1 MTLPPAFKSGRIGRG
16 AAYAADRA
24 GSKHTKIIRIS
35 AFLLAPLGVLALW
48 FIAGAVGKSYE
59 GVRAEL
65 GRPFPAFVLI
75 AFIIAAMYHARLGAD
90 NIIEDYVHDEALKAK
105 AMTANKWF
113 ALAIGLLWS
122 LSVLAIAASA

>member
-1 MTLPPAFKSGRIGRG
+1 MTSLPAFKSGRTGRG
-16 AAYAADRA
+16 AAYVADRS
-24 GSKHTKIIRIS
+24 GSKHTKIVRIS

-59 GVRAEL
+59 GVRAAI

-75 AFIIAAMYHARLGAD
+75 AFIVVAIYHARLGAD
-90 NIIEDYVHDEALKAK
+90 NIIEDYVHDESLKAK
-105 AMTANKWF
+105 AMAANKWF
-113 ALAIGLLWS
+113 AVAIGLIWS